1 MVVVASA
8 GFVNSVLV
16 IGACSGACD
25 EQSVSY
31 SFDVLQEPGAYDCDC
46 DCEWGLTVFTTR
58 DLGGWCCC

>member
-1 MVVVASA
+1 MCNVGKTGYLCVVVVASA

-31 SFDVLQEPGAYDCDC
+31 SVDV
-46 DCEWGLTVFTTR
+46 
-58 DLGGWCCC
+58 

>member
-1 MVVVASA
+1 MVLVASA

-31 SFDVLQEPGAYDCDC
+31 SVDV
-46 DCEWGLTVFTTR
+46 
-58 DLGGWCCC
+58 